1 MLSDLTRGSA
11 VMLSDLTS
19 DFHNWGYRYITRDI
33 IFYLYQTSPRLLED
47 DKFDYLIRFSVTF
60 LPHFT

>member
-1 MLSDLTRGSA
+1 
-11 VMLSDLTS
+11 MLSDLTS

-47 DKFDYLIRFSVTF
+47 DKFDYLIRFSH
-60 LPHFT
+60 LHFYYISHKIAGNASIL